1 MNLMKINCI
10 SIILLCALSGY
21 ASGQDSVPTQP
32 TLMPI
37 PFTPQ
42 GKSTRAA
49 FEENEL
55 MRISITKVKEAFDNR
70 GVNTID
76 FRAKLKQ
83 INNNELQ
90 ESDQKA
96 DIKDDLIRMSG
107 ADIYIE
113 VEANPNYSDEGN
125 SVTIIMSAYDAF
137 SGESLA
143 NKVSTSPKFYTTSFE
158 KLVEKAVDDKIED
171 FLNTLNTKFQDI
183 RENGRT
189 IVLTIGV
196 GNDQAF
202 DMDTEINAEGV
213 LLSDAIEDFV
223 ADNAFKAKY
232 HLQGISTNK
241 IIFDLVKVPIFGDD
255 AKPYRVSKFAVDLR
269 NYLKPYGYDAQRDIN
284 GQNVVITLVAIK

>member
-1 MNLMKINCI
+1 MNLMKLSCI
-10 SIILLCALSGY
+10 SFILLITLTGY

-96 DIKDDLIRMSG
+96 DIKDD
-107 ADIYIE
+107 
-113 VEANPNYSDEGN
+113 P
-125 SVTIIMSAYDAF
+125 
-137 SGESLA
+137 
-143 NKVSTSPKFYTTSFE
+143 VSYTH
-158 KLVEKAVDDKIED
+158 L
-171 FLNTLNTKFQDI
+171 TLPT
-183 RENGRT
+183 R
-189 IVLTIGV
+189 
-196 GNDQAF
+196 
-202 DMDTEINAEGV
+202 
-213 LLSDAIEDFV
+213 
-223 ADNAFKAKY
+223 
-232 HLQGISTNK
+232 
-241 IIFDLVKVPIFGDD
+241 DLV
-255 AKPYRVSKFAVDLR
+255 
-269 NYLKPYGYDAQRDIN
+269 
-284 GQNVVITLVAIK
+284 

>member
-1 MNLMKINCI
+1 MSFMKLSCI
-10 SIILLCALSGY
+10 SLILLTAWSGFVS
-21 ASGQDSVPTQP
+21 AQDSVPTQP

-83 INNNELQ
+83 INNNELL

-113 VEANPNYSDEGN
+113 VEPNPNYSDEGN

-171 FLNTLNTKFQDI
+171 FLNTLNAKFQDI
-183 RENGRT
+183 RANGRT

-196 GNDQAF
+196 GNDQTF
-202 DMDTEINAEGV
+202 DMDTEINKDGL

-223 ADNAFKAKY
+223 ADNAFNGKY

>member
-1 MNLMKINCI
+1 MKNW
-10 SIILLCALSGY
+10 IITFVICLSGSVVG
-21 ASGQDSVPTQP
+21 ANGLDSFPLQP

-37 PFTPQ
+37 PFTTQ
-42 GKSTRAA
+42 NKSSRAA

-83 INNNELQ
+83 INNNEIAA
-90 ESDQKA
+90 SDQKA
-96 DIKDDLIRMSG
+96 DIKDELINMSG

-113 VEANPNYSDEGN
+113 VEANPNHSSEGN

-143 NKVSTSPKFYTTSFE
+143 NKVSTSPKFYTSSFE
-158 KLVEKAVDDKIED
+158 KLVEKAVEDKIED
-171 FLNTLNTKFQDI
+171 FLNVLQQKFNDI

-189 IVLTIGV
+189 LVLTIGV
-196 GNDQAF
+196 GADQPF
-202 DMDTEINAEGV
+202 DMDTEVGGDGQ
-213 LLSDAIEDFV
+213 LLSEAIETFV
-223 ADNAFKAKY
+223 ESNAYKGKY

-241 IIFDLVKVPIFGDD
+241 IIFDLVKIPLIGSDN
-255 AKPYRVSKFAVDLR
+255 KPYKISRFGVDFR
-269 NYLKPYGYDAQRDIN
+269 NFIKPFGYDAQRDIQ
-284 GQNVVITLVAIK
+284 GQNMVMTLIKLK